1 MRSKKDHFKEIQRVN
16 PKLFFTLGAVAWFLG
31 ATVACAW
38 SGDWYLARFYALS
51 AAINLS
57 MMIGAPT

>member
-1 MRSKKDHFKEIQRVN
+1 MT

-57 MMIGAPT
+57 MMIGAPG